1 MTDTKVGF
9 GRTVLITGASGG
21 IGMELSRLFAADGSN
36 LVVVARNV
44 EKLRSLAA
52 QLESEHGGRV
62 RTCPTDLSQPGA
74 AHALWSEL
82 TDTRVAIDVLVN
94 NAGVGIYGDLW
105 EQDAEALRGLLVLNV
120 EVLTLLT
127 RYALP
132 GMIERQWGRILN
144 LASLLGYQPGGPRMA
159 AYYASKAYVLSF
171 SKGLAAEVRGTGVS
185 VTALCP
191 GLTRTEFME
200 RSGATQSALEKTPSS
215 SPEIVAKQGY
225 EGLMRGRRVVIPG
238 MLSKLLAFAGE
249 LPPRRIAL
257 AVNERLLRRVG

>member
-1 MTDTKVGF
+1 MTDTKAGF

-21 IGMELSRLFAADGSN
+21 IGLELSQLFAADGYN
-36 LVVVARNV
+36 LVVVARDV

-74 AHALWSEL
+74 AHALWSDL
-82 TDTRVAIDVLVN
+82 TDARVAIDVLVN
-94 NAGVGIYGDLW
+94 NAGVGIYGALW
-105 EQDAEALRGLLVLNV
+105 EQDDEALRRLLVLNV
-120 EVLTLLT
+120 EALTLLT

-132 GMIERQWGRILN
+132 GMLERRWGRILN
-144 LASLLGYQPGGPRMA
+144 LASLLGYQPGGHPMA

-200 RSGATQSALEKTPSS
+200 HSGATQSALDKTPSI
-215 SPEIVAKQGY
+215 SPQIVAKQGY
-225 EGLMRGRRVVIPG
+225 EGLMRGRGVVIPG

-249 LPPRRIAL
+249 MPPRRIAL
-257 AVNERLLRRVG
+257 AVNERLLRRVV